1 MKILRGQRNRWHRGL
16 WETLWTHR
24 EMLFNPRYGRLG
36 FLAVP
41 YFFFFEALGPVV
53 ELAGYVLLVV
63 SYFLHVLFPEFAVLF
78 LILSILYG
86 MLLSQMAVGIETL
99 LLSRYPRTRDRVILV
114 VAALLEFFGY
124 RQVLTFE
131 RFLAMFQVHR
141 KRGQWGTMVRTGM
154 MGQHPAAP
162 FGTSSSE
169 SGVPSVAAG
178 AATIAASRPA
188 PPATR

>member
-1 MKILRGQRNRWHRGL
+1 M
-16 WETLWTHR
+16 
-24 EMLFNPRYGRLG
+24 
-36 FLAVP
+36 
-41 YFFFFEALGPVV
+41 
-53 ELAGYVLLVV
+53 LLVV

-131 RFLAMFQVHR
+131 RFLAMFQVRR

-162 FGTSSSE
+162 
-169 SGVPSVAAG
+169 
-178 AATIAASRPA
+178 
-188 PPATR
+188 